1 MSTGKLIVKKEDFEL
16 LLKSQIESGYN
27 LLNREIS
34 EDKTTFIQP
43 RRIIRI
49 KEYDESEKEL
59 FLADYKKWDSFN
71 LELISRSFD
80 ENDSPYSYFMSYNR
94 IGDCS
99 KLFGEDTI
107 REAKQQINEKII
119 NLESIMNQ
127 LPLIPHFA
135 TNNNHD
141 KDVKIDLENKNVFI
155 VHGHDNGL
163 KNEVARFITDM
174 GYNPIILHEQPN
186 RGKTIIEKIEAFSKV
201 CFAIILYT
209 PCDKGASKDSHDLL
223 PRARQNVVFEH
234 GYLVGKLGRERVCA
248 LVKEEVEK
256 PGDVDGVVYI
266 MYNDR
271 GAWKKDIA
279 KEFNT
284 LGLHFDAN
292 ALLR

>member
-1 MSTGKLIVKKEDFEL
+1 MKIQKSRIILTIL
-16 LLKSQIESGYN
+16 LLAII
-27 LLNREIS
+27 LLNVLQIGS
-34 EDKTTFIQP
+34 FAVDSDIM
-43 RRIIRI
+43 II
-49 KEYDESEKEL
+49 KENDDKYLIYVNAITDESFSFAFSNTKEETDL
-59 FLADYKKWDSFN
+59 HFIKSVTD
-71 LELISRSFD
+71 
-80 ENDSPYSYFMSYNR
+80 
-94 IGDCS
+94 
-99 KLFGEDTI
+99 
-107 REAKQQINEKII
+107 NEG
-119 NLESIMNQ
+119 
-127 LPLIPHFA
+127 
-135 TNNNHD
+135 NN
-141 KDVKIDLENKNVFI
+141 IAYI
-155 VHGHDNGL
+155 DNGL

-266 MYNDR
+266 MYDDR

>member
-163 KNEVARFITDM
+163 KNVAAKIEKPVIFAIGNAPTALIQLYEMIQSGSYRPAFIIGVPVGFVNVEAAKDLILKTDVP
-174 GYNPIILHEQPN
+174 YIIN
-186 RGKTIIEKIEAFSKV
+186 RGRKGGSNIAA
-201 CFAIILYT
+201 AI
-209 PCDKGASKDSHDLL
+209 C
-223 PRARQNVVFEH
+223 
-234 GYLVGKLGRERVCA
+234 
-248 LVKEEVEK
+248 
-256 PGDVDGVVYI
+256 
-266 MYNDR
+266 
-271 GAWKKDIA
+271 
-279 KEFNT
+279 
-284 LGLHFDAN
+284 N
-292 ALLR
+292 ALLYELRDEN